1 MATGKLLAGAA
12 IAAVLLAAAL
22 TWQHETPP
30 PSPSS
35 GHTAASNSQGWSL
48 LALGGGNEDGERP
61 SPAQARPVR
70 PPQDL
75 MHDLFTEGSLREA
88 SLDGDWGRWT
98 GDQLMPTLALRRRF
112 DQLLTTVGEASLPE
126 LRDLVAWMS
135 EQDLGPQGAQAVL
148 SGWDRYVRLQQ
159 HSFRDG
165 ADPAQ
170 PQRWGMALAEH
181 QRVRREILGP
191 AWADAFYREDE
202 AAVRQLIERS
212 PSAPTHT
219 APTQSWIGP
228 PPAGVTDDAWH
239 LQRMAAL
246 GPEAADRLRALE
258 LAEAD
263 WQHRFEQA
271 RAQIQKISRAPEL
284 SSEQRAQLIERQINE
299 RFEVPDRQRARA
311 LLGL

>member
-1 MATGKLLAGAA
+1 MATGKLLVGTAV
-12 IAAVLLAAAL
+12 AAVLLAAVL
-22 TWQHETPP
+22 TTQHEPPP

-35 GHTAASNSQGWSL
+35 GHAAASSSQGWSL
-48 LALGGGNEDGERP
+48 LALGGGDEDGERP
-61 SPAQARPVR
+61 SPAQARPAR

-98 GDQLMPTLALRRRF
+98 GEQLMPTLALRRRF

-126 LRDLVAWMS
+126 LRDLVAWLS

-148 SGWDRYVRLQQ
+148 AVWDRYVRLLQ

-212 PSAPTHT
+212 PSAPPRTDH
-219 APTQSWIGP
+219 TQSWIGA

-239 LQRMAAL
+239 HQRVAAL

-263 WQHRFEQA
+263 WQHRLEQA
-271 RAQIQKISRAPEL
+271 RAQLQKISSAPEL
-284 SSEQRAQLIERQINE
+284 SDEQRAQLVERQIRE
-299 RFEVPDRQRARA
+299 RFEGADRQRARA